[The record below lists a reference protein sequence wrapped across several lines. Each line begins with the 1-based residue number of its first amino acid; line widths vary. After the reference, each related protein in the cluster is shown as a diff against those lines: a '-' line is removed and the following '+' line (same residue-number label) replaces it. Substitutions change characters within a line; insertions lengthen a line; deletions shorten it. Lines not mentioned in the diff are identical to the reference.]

1 MKHLKKITAVIF
13 CAIALIFSSCMKWD
27 PTDLISQVEELTNGG
42 MSGLGNN
49 DGEIE
54 GTDFQF
60 PNGITIGNVEGYDGG
75 NYYMLSKPSHE
86 NFIAGADLQLLPET
100 DSPIMYAPSNIS
112 GYPDTTMGSGYYVR
126 ILLPLTNTTG
136 SNIDVELPAALIFQN
151 NSGEYQNGLLIKK
164 VSFTVPANS
173 TYYVVLHLYCCNL
186 SRHASDG
193 EAIYN
198 RFVVCT
204 NEPIIRLC
212 ELFKNKKINIEE
224 NPSNYSTQVS
234 KIQSIV
240 WDLTQLG
247 IFPRG
252 EDLAWINGLPNS

>member
-13 CAIALIFSSCMKWD
+13 CAVALIFSSCMKWD

-49 DGEIE
+49 EGEIE

-60 PNGITIGNVEGYDGG
+60 PNGITIGNVEGYNGG
-75 NYYMLSKPSHE
+75 SYYMPPKPSSE
-86 NFIAGADLQLLPET
+86 NFSKVLNFGKVG
-100 DSPIMYAPSNIS
+100 DSPIMRKPTDITE
-112 GYPDTTMGSGYYVR
+112 YPDITLGSGYYVQ
-126 ILLPLTNTTG
+126 IVLPLTNTTG
-136 SNIDVELPAALIFQN
+136 INIDVELPAALIFQN
-151 NSGEYQNGLLIKK
+151 SGGEYQNGLLIKK
-164 VSFTVPANS
+164 VRFTVPANS

-186 SRHASDG
+186 SRHPSNG
-193 EAIYN
+193 EALYN

-212 ELFKNKKINIEE
+212 ELFKNKKVNIEE
-224 NPSNYSTQVS
+224 NPSDYSGQVT

-252 EDLAWINGLPNS
+252 ENLAWINGLPNS